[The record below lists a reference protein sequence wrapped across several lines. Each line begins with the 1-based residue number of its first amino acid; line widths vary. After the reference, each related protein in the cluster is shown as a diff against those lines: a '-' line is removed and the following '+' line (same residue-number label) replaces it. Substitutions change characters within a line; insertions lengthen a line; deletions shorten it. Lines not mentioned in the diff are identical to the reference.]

1 MFRVIASENFPPFGN
16 LLLKLPEVDNKPV
29 ELAEVHLFTGV
40 NGTGKTRLLSILAAM
55 LGHMEPLQKRMK
67 GVDAGIFVAGTD
79 DPNQQQS
86 QWVQIQA
93 KNNNVEWARNGSLKN
108 WAQKVPAFAYSGTAY
123 ITDAQI
129 AVMADVPRPDRGSC
143 LSFVRPQDHSQKLLQ
158 AITNL
163 KLQAAMDSMNE
174 TTEAA
179 SGTRA
184 TRIVKALESTIHQI
198 TGYKFLF
205 HVTTYPNTTLQVR
218 WAGTE
223 LPFDLLPDGLRSL
236 IGWLVHAVV
245 MMDVW
250 LQGKGDPME
259 AEAVFLLDEIE
270 SPLHP
275 AWQRRI
281 LPAFQRLFPKA
292 QMFVATHSPFLI
304 ASLNH
309 GWIHPLT
316 MGAAGKVT
324 AEEPVAASEGDSYV
338 SVVEDI
344 MGLKEWYDPETE
356 QLLAD
361 FRAKRDA
368 GYRGD
373 PEAQITARQL
383 AAKIGGRSMELD
395 YMMGRELNQMD
406 RQLSK
411 IAPSKCGSFSAHWNL
426 NSWRQGGKRGGW
438 NGSSVALRIPG
449 LDSIGIKSKASR

>member
-1 MFRVIASENFPPFGN
+1 MFRAIASENFPPFGT
-16 LLLKLPEVDNKPV
+16 LLLKFPLV
-29 ELAEVHLFTGV
+29 ENRPADLAEVHLFTGV
-40 NGTGKTRLLSILAAM
+40 NGTGKTRLLSVLAAM
-55 LGHMEPLQKRMK
+55 LGHIEPLQKRMK
-67 GVDAGIFVAGTD
+67 GVGAGIFVDGTD
-79 DPNQQQS
+79 NSDQPQQQ
-86 QWVQIQA
+86 WGQIQA
-93 KNNNVEWARNGSLKN
+93 ASNNVAWNRGGSLLQ
-108 WAQKVPAFAYSGTAY
+108 WAQNVAAFAYSGTAY
-123 ITDAQI
+123 VADAQI
-129 AVMADVPRPDRGSC
+129 AVMADVPRPDRGLC
-143 LSFVRPQDHSQKLLQ
+143 LSFIRPQDHSQRLLQ

-174 TTEAA
+174 TSEAA

-205 HVTTYPNTTLQVR
+205 HVTTYPNTSLQVR

-292 QMFVATHSPFLI
+292 QMFIATHSPFLI

-316 MGAAGKVT
+316 MGADGKVT

-356 QLLAD
+356 RLLAD

-373 PEAQITARQL
+373 AEAQTTARQL
-383 AAKIGGRSMELD
+383 ATKIGGRSMELD
-395 YMMGRELNQMD
+395 YMMGRELSQMD

-411 IAPSKCGSFSAHWNL
+411 SASSK
-426 NSWRQGGKRGGW
+426 
-438 NGSSVALRIPG
+438 
-449 LDSIGIKSKASR
+449 